1 MGFANIRKRMV
12 GMGKISR
19 KKVDYFEMFEKGMQI
34 AYNAALKLKAS
45 FADGNINEFELKSI
59 KDLEHEGD
67 MHVHQCLKAIDIAFV
82 TPIDRTDIVEII
94 KAIESLTDSIDY
106 IATHINILQIRDANK
121 YLISFVDSIVST
133 CDILNKLMTAL
144 KQYRKNQQKIN
155 EYIIEVNRIEE
166 EGDRI
171 YAESM
176 RRLFQDEKDAIR
188 IIKQKELYQLLED
201 SIDRCEDIADLV
213 EKVMVAKT

>member
-1 MGFANIRKRMV
+1 
-12 GMGKISR
+12 MGKISR

-34 AYNAALKLKAS
+34 ALKAAVKLKSAFS
-45 FADGNINEFELKSI
+45 DGVINNFELKQI
-59 KDLEHEGD
+59 KEIEHEGD
-67 MHVHQCLKAIDIAFV
+67 LHVHQCLKTIDIAFI

-94 KAIESLTDSIDY
+94 KAIENLTDSIDY

-121 YLISFVDSIVST
+121 YLVSFVDSVVSS
-133 CDILNKLMTAL
+133 CEILNELMTEL
-144 KQYRKNQQKIN
+144 KQFKKNQKKIN

-166 EGDRI
+166 EGDRT

-176 RRLFQDEKDAIR
+176 QKLFQDETDAVK

-213 EKVMVAKT
+213 EMVIVAKT

>member
-1 MGFANIRKRMV
+1 
-12 GMGKISR
+12 MGKISR
-19 KKVDYFEMFEKGMQI
+19 KKVDYYEMFEKGMQI
-34 AYNAALKLKAS
+34 AYNAAVKLKSA
-45 FADGNINEFELKSI
+45 FADGVINEFELKEI
-59 KDLEHEGD
+59 KDIEHEGD
-67 MHVHQCLKAIDIAFV
+67 LHVHQCLRAIDIAFI
-82 TPIDRTDIVEII
+82 TPIDRTDMVEII
-94 KAIESLTDSIDY
+94 KAIENLTDSIDY

-121 YLISFVDSIVST
+121 YLVSFVDSIVSA
-133 CDILNKLMTAL
+133 CDILNKLMRAL
-144 KQYRKNQQKIN
+144 KQYKKNQKKIN

-176 RRLFQDEKDAIR
+176 RRLFQDETNAIK

-201 SIDRCEDIADLV
+201 SIDRCEDVADLV